1 MWEVIISPYGMF
13 MSSLLAF
20 IPLLWLLIS
29 LGVMNMPAY
38 KACLIGL
45 VLSFT
50 IAVVGWGMPFI
61 LSMKAALEGVVLA
74 LWPII
79 WVIIAAIF
87 TYNVTLKTGAMETI
101 KGFMASLSGDRR
113 VQALII
119 AWGFGGFLE
128 AAAGFGTAVA
138 IPASILIGLGFNPF
152 FAAII
157 CLIANTIPV
166 AFGAVGIPITTLAK
180 VADVDVMQLTYYT
193 ALQLTPFV
201 IMVPFALILIMTKS
215 LAGLKGVISTA
226 LVAGLTFAIPQLLI
240 AKFIGPELTAIVG
253 SIVSMFCTVMWTR
266 LSPPK
271 EVWKF
276 PFEDKNAVTA
286 KVAVVS
292 LKDQMIAWSP
302 YVLLFIL
309 ILGTSK
315 FFPDINSYLGQVSS
329 TLAIYDGPGGKPM
342 SIAWL
347 ITPGTLIM
355 IAAIIGGLVQGS
367 STSTLVETFGKTVI
381 QLQKTII
388 TIIAI
393 VSMAKIMGYSGM
405 VAGIAVAL
413 AKVTGKFYPLIAPAV
428 GALGTFVTGS
438 DTSANVLFGALQKQ
452 TAVAIGADPTWVTA
466 SNTTGATAGKM
477 ISPQSIA
484 VACSAT
490 GQEGQEGA
498 ILAVTIKYCIVYVI
512 LVGILVYSFSY
523 SVNF

>member
-1 MWEVIISPYGMF
+1 MWEVIVSPYGMF
-13 MSSLLAF
+13 MSALLAF
-20 IPLLWLLIS
+20 IPLLWLLVS
-29 LGVMNMPAY
+29 LGIMKMPAY
-38 KACLIGL
+38 KACIIGL
-45 VLSFT
+45 VLSFV
-50 IAVVGWGMPFI
+50 IAIVGWGMPFI
-61 LSMKAALEGVVLA
+61 LSIRAALEGVVLA

-79 WVIIAAIF
+79 WVILAAIF

-101 KGFMASLSGDRR
+101 KGFMGSLSGDRR
-113 VQALII
+113 IQALII

-152 FAAII
+152 FAAVI
-157 CLIANTIPV
+157 CLIANTVPV

-201 IMVPFALILIMTKS
+201 MVVPLALVLILTKS
-215 LAGLKGVISTA
+215 MSGLKGVVSTA
-226 LVAGLTFAIPQLLI
+226 LVAGVSFAIPQLLV

-253 SIVSMFCTVMWTR
+253 SIVSMFCTAMWAR
-266 LSPPK
+266 ISPPK
-271 EVWKF
+271 EDWKF
-276 PFEDKNAVTA
+276 PFEDKAATTPQKTA
-286 KVAVVS
+286 VS
-292 LKDQMIAWSP
+292 LTDQMIAWSP
-302 YVLLFIL
+302 YVLLFVL

-315 FFPDINSYLGQVSS
+315 FFPAINSTLGQVKSM
-329 TLAIYDGPGGKPM
+329 LFIYNGPEGKPM
-342 SIAWL
+342 GVDWL

-355 IAAIIGGLVQGS
+355 IAAVVGGLVQGAS
-367 STSTLVETFGKTVI
+367 ITALVETFGRTVV
-381 QLQKTII
+381 QLQKTIL
-388 TIIAI
+388 TIVAI
-393 VSMAKIMGYSGM
+393 VSMAKVMGYSGM
-405 VAGIAVAL
+405 IAAIALAL
-413 AKVTGKFYPLIAPAV
+413 AKVTGPFYPVIAPAI

-452 TAVAIGADPTWVTA
+452 TALAIGADPTWVTA

-512 LVGILVYSFSY
+512 VVGVMVYAFA
-523 SVNF
+523 

>member
-1 MWEVIISPYGMF
+1 MWEVIVSPYGMF
-13 MSSLLAF
+13 MSALLAF
-20 IPLLWLLIS
+20 IPLLWLLVS
-29 LGVMNMPAY
+29 LGIMKMPAY
-38 KACLIGL
+38 KACIIGL
-45 VLSFT
+45 VLSFV
-50 IAVVGWGMPFI
+50 IAIVGWGMPFI
-61 LSMKAALEGVVLA
+61 LSIRAALEGVVLA

-79 WVIIAAIF
+79 WVILAAIF

-101 KGFMASLSGDRR
+101 KGFMGSLSGDRR
-113 VQALII
+113 IQALII

-152 FAAII
+152 FAAVI
-157 CLIANTIPV
+157 CLIANTVPV

-201 IMVPFALILIMTKS
+201 MVVPLALVLILTKS
-215 LAGLKGVISTA
+215 MSGLKGVVSTA
-226 LVAGLTFAIPQLLI
+226 LVAGVSFAIPQLLV

-253 SIVSMFCTVMWTR
+253 SIVSMFCTAMWAR
-266 LSPPK
+266 ISPPK
-271 EVWKF
+271 EDWKF
-276 PFEDKNAVTA
+276 PFEDKDATAPQKNAV
-286 KVAVVS
+286 S
-292 LKDQMIAWSP
+292 LTDQMIAWSP
-302 YVLLFIL
+302 YVLLFVL

-315 FFPDINSYLGQVSS
+315 FFPAINSTLGQVKSM
-329 TLAIYDGPGGKPM
+329 LFIYNGPEGKPM
-342 SIAWL
+342 GVDWL

-355 IAAIIGGLVQGS
+355 IAAVVGGLVQGAS
-367 STSTLVETFGKTVI
+367 ITALVETFGRTVV
-381 QLQKTII
+381 QLQKTIL
-388 TIIAI
+388 TIVAI
-393 VSMAKIMGYSGM
+393 VSMAKVMGYSGM
-405 VAGIAVAL
+405 IAAIALAL
-413 AKVTGKFYPLIAPAV
+413 AKVTGPFYPVIAPAI

-452 TAVAIGADPTWVTA
+452 TALAIGADPTWVTA

-512 LVGILVYSFSY
+512 VVGVMVYAFA
-523 SVNF
+523 

>member
-1 MWEVIISPYGMF
+1 MWEVIVSPYGMF
-13 MSSLLAF
+13 MSALLAF
-20 IPLLWLLIS
+20 IPLLWLLVS
-29 LGVMNMPAY
+29 LGIMKMPAY
-38 KACLIGL
+38 KACIIGL
-45 VLSFT
+45 VLSFV
-50 IAVVGWGMPFI
+50 IAIVGWGMPFI
-61 LSMKAALEGVVLA
+61 LSVRAALEGVVLA

-79 WVIIAAIF
+79 WVILAAIF

-101 KGFMASLSGDRR
+101 KGFMGSLSGDRR
-113 VQALII
+113 IQALII

-152 FAAII
+152 FAAVI
-157 CLIANTIPV
+157 CLIANTVPV

-201 IMVPFALILIMTKS
+201 MVVPLALVLILTKS
-215 LAGLKGVISTA
+215 MSGLKGVVSTA
-226 LVAGLTFAIPQLLI
+226 LVAGVSFAVPQLLV

-253 SIVSMFCTVMWTR
+253 SIVSMFCTAMWAR
-266 LSPPK
+266 ISPPK
-271 EVWKF
+271 EDWKF
-276 PFEDKNAVTA
+276 PFEDKDATVPQKNAV
-286 KVAVVS
+286 S
-292 LKDQMIAWSP
+292 LTDQMIAWSP
-302 YVLLFIL
+302 YVLLFVL

-315 FFPDINSYLGQVSS
+315 FFPAINSTLGQVKSM
-329 TLAIYDGPGGKPM
+329 LFIYNGPEGKPM
-342 SIAWL
+342 GVDWL

-355 IAAIIGGLVQGS
+355 IAAIVGGLVQGAS
-367 STSTLVETFGKTVI
+367 IAALVETFGRTVV
-381 QLQKTII
+381 QLQKTIL
-388 TIIAI
+388 TIVAI
-393 VSMAKIMGYSGM
+393 VSMAKVMGYSGM
-405 VAGIAVAL
+405 IAAIALAL
-413 AKVTGKFYPLIAPAV
+413 AKVTGPFYPVIAPAI

-452 TAVAIGADPTWVTA
+452 TALAIGADPTWVTA

-512 LVGILVYSFSY
+512 VVGVMVYAFA
-523 SVNF
+523 

>member
-1 MWEVIISPYGMF
+1 MWEVIVSPYGMF
-13 MSSLLAF
+13 MSALLAF
-20 IPLLWLLIS
+20 IPLLWLLVS
-29 LGVMNMPAY
+29 LGIMKMPAY
-38 KACLIGL
+38 KACIIGL
-45 VLSFT
+45 VLSFV
-50 IAVVGWGMPFI
+50 IAIVGWGMPFI
-61 LSMKAALEGVVLA
+61 LSIRAALEGVVLA

-79 WVIIAAIF
+79 WVILAAIF

-101 KGFMASLSGDRR
+101 KGFMGSLSGDRR
-113 VQALII
+113 IQALII

-152 FAAII
+152 FAAVI
-157 CLIANTIPV
+157 CLIANTVPV

-201 IMVPFALILIMTKS
+201 MVVPLALVLILTKS
-215 LAGLKGVISTA
+215 MSGLKGVVSTA
-226 LVAGLTFAIPQLLI
+226 LVAGVSFAIPQLLV

-253 SIVSMFCTVMWTR
+253 SIVSMFCTAMWAR
-266 LSPPK
+266 ISPPK
-271 EVWKF
+271 EDWKF
-276 PFEDKNAVTA
+276 PFEDKDATVPQKTA
-286 KVAVVS
+286 VS
-292 LKDQMIAWSP
+292 LTDQMIAWSP
-302 YVLLFIL
+302 YVLLFVL

-315 FFPDINSYLGQVSS
+315 FFPAINSTLGQVKSM
-329 TLAIYDGPGGKPM
+329 LFIYNGPEGKPM
-342 SIAWL
+342 GVDWL

-355 IAAIIGGLVQGS
+355 IAAVVGGLVQGAS
-367 STSTLVETFGKTVI
+367 ITALVETFGRTVV
-381 QLQKTII
+381 QLQKTIL
-388 TIIAI
+388 TIVAI
-393 VSMAKIMGYSGM
+393 VSMAKVMGYSGM
-405 VAGIAVAL
+405 IAAIALAL
-413 AKVTGKFYPLIAPAV
+413 AKVTGPFYPVIAPAI

-452 TAVAIGADPTWVTA
+452 TALAIGADPTWVTA

-512 LVGILVYSFSY
+512 VVGVMVYAFA
-523 SVNF
+523 

>member
-1 MWEVIISPYGMF
+1 MWEVIVSPYGMF
-13 MSSLLAF
+13 MSALLAF
-20 IPLLWLLIS
+20 IPLLWLLVS
-29 LGVMNMPAY
+29 LGIMKMPAY
-38 KACLIGL
+38 KACIIGL
-45 VLSFT
+45 VLSFV
-50 IAVVGWGMPFI
+50 IAIVGWGMPFI
-61 LSMKAALEGVVLA
+61 LSIRAALEGVVLA

-79 WVIIAAIF
+79 WVILAAIF

-101 KGFMASLSGDRR
+101 KGFMGSLSGDRR
-113 VQALII
+113 IQALII

-152 FAAII
+152 FAAVI
-157 CLIANTIPV
+157 CLIANIVPV

-201 IMVPFALILIMTKS
+201 MVVPLALVLILTKS
-215 LAGLKGVISTA
+215 MSGLKGVVSTA
-226 LVAGLTFAIPQLLI
+226 LVAGVSFAIPQLLV

-253 SIVSMFCTVMWTR
+253 SIVSMFCTAMWAR
-266 LSPPK
+266 ISPPK
-271 EVWKF
+271 EDWKF
-276 PFEDKNAVTA
+276 PFEDKAAAAPQKNAV
-286 KVAVVS
+286 S
-292 LKDQMIAWSP
+292 LTDQMIAWSP
-302 YVLLFIL
+302 YVLLFVL

-315 FFPDINSYLGQVSS
+315 FFPAINSTLGQVKSM
-329 TLAIYDGPGGKPM
+329 LFIYNGPEGKPM
-342 SIAWL
+342 GVDWL

-355 IAAIIGGLVQGS
+355 IAAVVGGLVQGAS
-367 STSTLVETFGKTVI
+367 ITALVETFGRTVV
-381 QLQKTII
+381 QLQKTIL
-388 TIIAI
+388 TIVAI
-393 VSMAKIMGYSGM
+393 VSMAKVMGYSGM
-405 VAGIAVAL
+405 IAAIALAL
-413 AKVTGKFYPLIAPAV
+413 AKVTGPFYPVIAPAI

-452 TAVAIGADPTWVTA
+452 TALAIGADPTWVTA

-512 LVGILVYSFSY
+512 VVGVMVYAFA
-523 SVNF
+523 